1 MCGENLHMCMIIY
14 SHKESSLSRV
24 LFKPQILE

>member
-1 MCGENLHMCMIIY
+1 MCMIIY